1 MSGPLGICLRPEYD
15 AHSLDRLAEYA
26 QKAEAKGFHSVW
38 LAESWGMDATVLLS
52 HIGAHT
58 KSIKLGTG
66 IVNVFSRSPG
76 LLAMASFTMNDL
88 YPGRFMLGLGTSTKA
103 LIENFHGMKFD
114 KPVTRMRDA
123 IHIIRELTAG
133 REVNYEGKVVSA
145 RGYRTRVLPR
155 EKTPPP
161 IFLAALGESSMQAVA
176 ELADGWIP
184 YLTPLRGI
192 AAKAAELRAA
202 AKRAGRPDNAVCIAP
217 LVETAVS
224 HDRDEARNVVRRH
237 VAFYLGAMGPHYRN
251 FVSSFGFA
259 DEVARIYAA
268 WSAKN
273 RDAARAAVTDEMLDE
288 MTVSGTPAECREQ
301 LDRLRAAGADLP
313 ILFFPG
319 DCTNA
324 MVELAIDTLTESS
337 TTAVTAT
344 TANKV
349 SA

>member
-1 MSGPLGICLRPEYD
+1 MNASKPLGICLRPEYD
-15 AHSLDRLAEYA
+15 AHALDRLAGYA
-26 QKAEAKGFHSVW
+26 QQAEARGFHSVW

-58 KSIKLGTG
+58 KTIRLGTC

-76 LLAMASFTMNDL
+76 LLAMASFTLNDL
-88 YPGRFMLGLGTSTKA
+88 YPGRFILGLGTSTKA

-114 KPVTRMRDA
+114 KPVSRMRDT
-123 IHIIRELTAG
+123 IQIVRELTAG
-133 REVNYEGKVVSA
+133 REVNHAGKVVSA

-161 IFLAALGESSMQAVA
+161 IYMAALGENSMKAAA
-176 ELADGWIP
+176 ELADGWMP

-192 AAKAAELRAA
+192 AAKAAELRAGA
-202 AKRAGRPDNAVCIAP
+202 LAAGRPERAVCIAP

-224 HDRDEARNVVRRH
+224 HDREEARNVVRRH

-251 FVSSFGFA
+251 FVSSFGFEK
-259 DEVARIYAA
+259 EVAAIYAA

-324 MVELAIDTLTESS
+324 MVELAIDTLTQP
-337 TTAVTAT
+337 
-344 TANKV
+344 
-349 SA
+349 